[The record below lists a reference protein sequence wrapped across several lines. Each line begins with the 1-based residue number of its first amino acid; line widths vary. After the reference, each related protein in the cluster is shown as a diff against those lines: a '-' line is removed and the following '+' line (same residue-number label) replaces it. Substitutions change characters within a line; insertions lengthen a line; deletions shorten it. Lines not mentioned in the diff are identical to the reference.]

1 MRICASVDGLFPLG
15 FSHLVCLYVCLCVS
29 RGGGGACLDRCK
41 GESVLVRHC
50 ECVTAFFGFRLSRFV
65 CVRGFVN
72 VCTRRCVCVC
82 VCQCVCVCV
91 CVLQLLQLLF
101 WIVLLVLVLCGIG
114 FDCVRITLCLW
125 LQTQVCL
132 CLWLWL
138 WFWACIRLLPW
149 LLW

>member
-1 MRICASVDGLFPLG
+1 MRMCASVDGLFPLG

-29 RGGGGACLDRCK
+29 RGGGGACLDRCV
-41 GESVLVRHC
+41 GEGVLVRHC

-82 VCQCVCVCV
+82 VPMCVCVCV

-101 WIVLLVLVLCGIG
+101 WNLLLVLVLCGIG
-114 FDCVRITLCLW
+114 FD
-125 LQTQVCL
+125 
-132 CLWLWL
+132 
-138 WFWACIRLLPW
+138 
-149 LLW
+149 